1 MKTSG
6 GRILLKYFST
16 VIILFSLMS
25 FSIYASIRRNR
36 ISTRAISTCITTTA
50 VIATSMNKL
59 AIFLANPAISEVQEK
74 ISVIQ

>member
-1 MKTSG
+1 M
-6 GRILLKYFST
+6 LKYFGT

-25 FSIYASIRRNR
+25 FSIYASLRRNR
-36 ISTRAISTCITTTA
+36 RSSRAISTYITTTT

-59 AIFLANPAISEVQEK
+59 AIFLAHPAISEVQEK

>member
-6 GRILLKYFST
+6 GRILLKYFGT

-25 FSIYASIRRNR
+25 FSIYASLRRNR

-59 AIFLANPAISEVQEK
+59 AIFLATPAISEVQEK

>member
-36 ISTRAISTCITTTA
+36 ISTRAISTCFTTTA

-59 AIFLANPAISEVQEK
+59 AIFLTNPAISEVQEK

>member
-25 FSIYASIRRNR
+25 FSMYATLRRNR

-50 VIATSMNKL
+50 VIATSMNRL
-59 AIFLANPAISEVQEK
+59 AILLANPAISEVQEK

>member
-6 GRILLKYFST
+6 GRILLKYFGT

-25 FSIYASIRRNR
+25 FSIYASLIRNR
-36 ISTRAISTCITTTA
+36 RSTRAISTYITTTA

-59 AIFLANPAISEVQEK
+59 AIFFTNPAINEVQEK
-74 ISVIQ
+74 ISVMQ

>member
-6 GRILLKYFST
+6 GRILLKYFGT

-25 FSIYASIRRNR
+25 FSIYASLRRNR